1 MFDGMHDGCCWGMDW
16 GMHWGWW
23 LFLVL
28 LVALVV
34 FAIWAVSRSAGSR
47 RQSRTREET
56 PLERLQ
62 RRYAEGEI
70 STEEYE
76 ERKSRLG

>member
-1 MFDGMHDGCCWGMDW
+1 MFDGMDGCCWGMDW
-16 GMHWGWW
+16 GMHGGWW

-34 FAIWAVSRSAGSR
+34 FAIWAVSRSTGSG
-47 RQSRTREET
+47 RQGRPREET

-62 RRYAEGEI
+62 HRYAEGEI

-76 ERKSRLG
+76 ERRHQLE

>member
-1 MFDGMHDGCCWGMDW
+1 MADGMHDGWGW
-16 GMHWGWW
+16 GMHGGWW
-23 LFLVL
+23 LLLVL
-28 LVALVV
+28 IVVLV
-34 FAIWAVSRSAGSR
+34 IWVASRSAGAGR
-47 RQSRTREET
+47 RGHSREET

-76 ERKSRLG
+76 ERKARLEGKGT